1 MQHGMDN
8 SVVSKNRVDVRPIPT
23 EGSGFGQKDGTF
35 HFRTTILPPDELL
48 EAGGFLQG
56 ASLWMWIHSE
66 GTYISSWRKQR
77 FSWCLVESDFWWTGS
92 GQEAHC
98 VPRELHEEV
107 RVWWLLSRA
116 KKKTFTFEKRET
128 STVRPCSC
136 GAAGIFHG
144 LDVMCRGKFARD
156 VDVAEIQG
164 THPPRWI
171 GFSSTQGLANRCEM
185 LGLLEA

>member
-1 MQHGMDN
+1 MGWTTPLCR
-8 SVVSKNRVDVRPIPT
+8 KI
-23 EGSGFGQKDGTF
+23 GSMFGQFQLKAPALAKKDGTF

-116 KKKTFTFEKRET
+116 KKKKHLPLRKEKPR
-128 STVRPCSC
+128 RC
-136 GAAGIFHG
+136 AH
-144 LDVMCRGKFARD
+144 
-156 VDVAEIQG
+156 VAVEQLA
-164 THPPRWI
+164 
-171 GFSSTQGLANRCEM
+171 FSMGWMWCAVENLQEM
-185 LGLLEA
+185 LMWLRSRAHIPPGG

>member
-8 SVVSKNRVDVRPIPT
+8 SVVSKNRFD
-23 EGSGFGQKDGTF
+23 GSMFGQFQLKAPALAKRMALFTF
-35 HFRTTILPPDELL
+35 APPSFHQMNSWRREDECR
-48 EAGGFLQG
+48 EQVFGCE
-56 ASLWMWIHSE
+56 SYSE

-116 KKKTFTFEKRET
+116 KKKKHLPLRKEKPR
-128 STVRPCSC
+128 RC
-136 GAAGIFHG
+136 AH
-144 LDVMCRGKFARD
+144 
-156 VDVAEIQG
+156 VAVEQLA
-164 THPPRWI
+164 
-171 GFSSTQGLANRCEM
+171 FSMGWMWCAVENLQEM
-185 LGLLEA
+185 LMWLRSRAHIPPGG